1 MENGK
6 NKLAAAIAVL
16 FEIILIITM
25 VVNGANG
32 SKKNMFL
39 SFLTAIC
46 ILLPFVFSRVAE
58 IKSITLPKSFILVT
72 LSFILSAQCFGELLR
87 FYYRFWWW
95 DLMLHG
101 IFGFYTVLIG
111 IYIINGVVVKDQS
124 ITKKRFIVLIVVFGF
139 CFSMTLGMLWELFE
153 FAGDYLVKSNM
164 MKEGLIDTMTDLL
177 ASTSTAII
185 YVVVYYFRS
194 T

>member
-1 MENGK
+1 MESRK
-6 NKLAAAIAVL
+6 NKLTASIAVL

-32 SKKNMFL
+32 SKKNVFL
-39 SFLTAIC
+39 SFLAAIC
-46 ILLPFVFSRVAE
+46 ILLPFVLSRVAE
-58 IKSITLPKSFILVT
+58 IKSIELPKSFILVF
-72 LSFILSAQCFGELLR
+72 LSFILAAQYFGELLR

-111 IYIINGVVVKDQS
+111 IYIIKCVVVKRHG
-124 ITKKRFIVLIVVFGF
+124 ITEKRFMLLIVVFGF
-139 CFSMTLGMLWELFE
+139 CFTMTLGMLWELFE

-164 MKEGLIDTMTDLL
+164 MKEGLTDTMTDLL
-177 ASTSTAII
+177 ASTSTAIV
-185 YVVVYYFRS
+185 YAAVYYFRS